1 MSKEDLVANLPD
13 SSTGNGAKTRDIK
26 LKFKFSG
33 STYIL
38 VISINEN
45 NPDSQKLTALVT
57 EDWVNKI
64 LAKKSMQ
71 LLDCEGKGLEVVVGK
86 EGNHNQ
92 VGFLN
97 DKDFN
102 KELNYEVHGL
112 DILEAFTRGAKKCK
126 TQLQIFSSFED
137 AE

>member
-1 MSKEDLVANLPD
+1 MSIIDNLPAK
-13 SSTGNGAKTRDIK
+13 TGNGTRTKDIK
-26 LKFKFSG
+26 LKFEFPDSD
-33 STYIL
+33 YIL

-64 LAKKSMQ
+64 LAKKSLQ

-112 DILEAFTRGAKKCK
+112 DIMEAFTRGAKRCK

-137 AE
+137 LE

>member
-1 MSKEDLVANLPD
+1 MSIIDNLPAK
-13 SSTGNGAKTRDIK
+13 TGNGTRAKDIK
-26 LKFKFSG
+26 LKFEFPDSN
-33 STYIL
+33 YIL

-102 KELNYEVHGL
+102 KELSVEVHGL
-112 DILEAFTRGAKKCK
+112 DAMEALQVGAQRVETKMQ
-126 TQLQIFSSFED
+126 TLSSL
-137 AE
+137 